1 MAIGFKSVKFKSHKY
16 STENIFFIALSQ
28 KETDAN
34 ASVSFCASVAV
45 EPAAFLIVPKQR
57 EGSRGNKDK
66 TARWAVLSQ
75 FLRPKQGE
83 TEAKLCFARGSTRL
97 GPSCVGNSRQV
108 GATGGGQRWG
118 HASWRTRR
126 SCYCRPRCSC

>member
-1 MAIGFKSVKFKSHKY
+1 M
-16 STENIFFIALSQ
+16 L
-28 KETDAN
+28 
-34 ASVSFCASVAV
+34 
-45 EPAAFLIVPKQR
+45 VPKQR

-83 TEAKLCFARGSTRL
+83 TEAKQCFARGSTRL

-108 GATGGGQRWG
+108 GATAVGSAGVMRAGVLADHVTAVPDVVADSEGGSFRL
-118 HASWRTRR
+118 ADE
-126 SCYCRPRCSC
+126 

>member
-34 ASVSFCASVAV
+34 ASVSFCASIAV
-45 EPAAFLIVPKQR
+45 EPAA
-57 EGSRGNKDK
+57 SC
-66 TARWAVLSQ
+66 LSQ
-75 FLRPKQGE
+75 SNVRDQGE
-83 TEAKLCFARGSTRL
+83 TEANLCFARGTTRL
-97 GPSCVGNSRQV
+97 GPSCVDNSRQV

-126 SCYCRPRCSC
+126 SYYYHPRCSC